1 MTDHLNGNRNI
12 FDAGHPD
19 LIDDHWDAVCHHGH
33 TVMFDESNP
42 FTFLLGE
49 SVRSIPSALIPE
61 PSTAAWEDAGFSIV
75 STLKKGTTRHSR
87 TDLANKFRR

>member
-1 MTDHLNGNRNI
+1 MNHLNGNQNI

-19 LIDDHWDAVCHHGH
+19 LIDEHWDAVCHHGH

-49 SVRSIPSALIPE
+49 RVTTRTPE
-61 PSTAAWEDAGFSIV
+61 PSTAEWEAAGFGV
-75 STLKKGTTRHSR
+75 CHGVTETEL
-87 TDLANKFRR
+87 

>member
-1 MTDHLNGNRNI
+1 MKDQDHYNP

-19 LIDDHWDAVCHHGH
+19 MIDLHWDAVCHHGH

-49 SVRSIPSALIPE
+49 SVRSIPSALISE
-61 PSTAAWEDAGFSIV
+61 PSTAAWNEAGFSIV
-75 STLKKGTTRHSR
+75 STPKKTGAGIYPRLEDR
-87 TDLANKFRR
+87 TKRK